1 MASLT
6 DNDIKHIAKL
16 SRLDLSLSEV
26 KKFKKQLSSVV
37 DFVNQLSEVDISKV
51 EPTSQTTGLNNIWR
65 NDEVSPGLREEE
77 VFFSTDNQY
86 AGYFK
91 VKALLS
97 ERGEK

>member
-1 MASLT
+1 MTSLS
-6 DNDIKHIAKL
+6 DKDIKHVAKL
-16 SRLDLSLSEV
+16 SRLDLSLSEI

-37 DFVNQLSEVDISKV
+37 DFIRQLSEVDTSNF
-51 EPTSQTTGLNNIWR
+51 EPTSQTTGLSNIWR
-65 NDEVSPGLREEE
+65 DDEVSHGFSEKD
-77 VFFSTDNQY
+77 VFFSTNNQY

>member
-6 DNDIKHIAKL
+6 NKDIKHVAKL
-16 SRLDLSLSEV
+16 SRLNLSLSEV
-26 KKFKKQLSSVV
+26 EKFKKQLSSVV
-37 DFVNQLSEVDISKV
+37 EFVRQLSEVDTTEV
-51 EPTSQTTGLNNIWR
+51 EPTSQTTGLSNIWR
-65 NDEVSPGLREEE
+65 NDEVLPGLNEKE

-91 VKALLS
+91 VKGLLS